1 MTTLTHPAL
10 EREPDRQPAPV
21 AEGAGSAVEEQRT
34 QLLRMLHSLTDKL
47 GKAPL
52 KTLVSET
59 VGLVERHYIEA
70 ALETTDGNRSAA
82 AKMLGLSRQSL
93 YMKLS
98 RYGIGGEE

>member
-1 MTTLTHPAL
+1 MTTLSQPL
-10 EREPDRQPAPV
+10 LNREPEHPSV
-21 AEGAGSAVEEQRT
+21 HEGAVSGVEEQQR
-34 QLLRMLHSLTDKL
+34 QLLLMLHGLTDKL

-52 KTLVSET
+52 KSLVNET

-93 YMKLS
+93 YMKLA
-98 RYGIGGEE
+98 RYGIGVED